1 MASSAAN
8 PVEKMRDESRS
19 RASSGASATSSAMAN
34 PPSEDRGDAPASH
47 RSEDAADPHF
57 DRRVV
62 RAAETS
68 GESAAIEPSIEHLF
82 E

>member
-1 MASSAAN
+1 MASRAAN

-19 RASSGASATSSAMAN
+19 GGSATSSARADSL
-34 PPSEDRGDAPASH
+34 SEDRGDAPASH
-47 RSEDAADPHF
+47 RSEDAAAPHF
-57 DRRVV
+57 DRRVA
-62 RAAETS
+62 RAAVTS